1 MGLCLKQMVESD
13 SDRVKDPYHCLRPK
27 ELKYSFLSLVR
38 YCNKCKKHRLAVKKL
53 DIWSLPPILV
63 SVTP

>member
-1 MGLCLKQMVESD
+1 MVESG
-13 SDRVKDPYHCLRPK
+13 SDVVKDEYHCLKPD
-27 ELKYSFLSLVR
+27 ELRYSFLSPVR

-63 SVTP
+63 SITP